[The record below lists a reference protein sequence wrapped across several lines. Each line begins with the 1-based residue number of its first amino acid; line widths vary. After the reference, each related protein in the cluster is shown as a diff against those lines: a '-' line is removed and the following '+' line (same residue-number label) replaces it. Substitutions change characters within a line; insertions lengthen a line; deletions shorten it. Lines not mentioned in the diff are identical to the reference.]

1 MMFLELYTL
10 PNATD
15 GLDNILVQTVSA
27 VPGFV
32 PLLLTFFY
40 FLIFLGG
47 ISRQKATTGTAD
59 YAMWSVVASMSTFMI
74 ALIMSTITGLLRLDW
89 LIITLV
95 VAIFSAVWLFFDRKP
110 SEL

>member
-1 MMFLELYTL
+1 MALYTL

-15 GLDNILVQTVSA
+15 GIDNIVVETVAA
-27 VPGFV
+27 VPGFT
-32 PLLLTFFY
+32 PLLLTFIF

-47 ISRQKATTGTAD
+47 ISRQKARSGTAD
-59 YAMWSVVASMSTFMI
+59 YAMWSVVASLTTFMT
-74 ALIMSTITGLLRLDW
+74 ALIMSTITGIIRLDW

-95 VAIFSAVWLFFDRKP
+95 VAIFSGVWLFFDRKP